1 MSVDFFR
8 ALTAFVN
15 GLAPLIGGSLTGL
28 NTMSGNQ
35 YS

>member
-1 MSVDFFR
+1 MSVDFFK
-8 ALTAFVN
+8 ALTSFVN
-15 GLAPLIGGSLTGL
+15 GLAPVIGGSVTGL